1 VLGGIRLI
9 NHQGSIKNYIYRS
22 ALIYL
27 ILLKKCSSGYFAPFK
42 VQDLPFTKEQQQV
55 QQIFPFGFFS
65 LLKEQVM
72 SFMLKWH
79 SRCIE
84 NIQGCIPPQHKQVN
98 ELCCV
103 FV

>member
-1 VLGGIRLI
+1 
-9 NHQGSIKNYIYRS
+9 
-22 ALIYL
+22 
-27 ILLKKCSSGYFAPFK
+27 
-42 VQDLPFTKEQQQV
+42 
-55 QQIFPFGFFS
+55 
-65 LLKEQVM
+65 
-72 SFMLKWH
+72 MLKWH